1 MNGTFDPVV
10 PYNAI
15 DENDYQAMIELKE
28 KTGIHRFL
36 IVGIYNGVRITG
48 YPSDEDFAA
57 LAEKIRIIK
66 EKVTPYGI
74 EIGWW
79 CLPSLKTGP
88 SPYQP
93 IVDITGKASPISTC
107 PLTGKFAEDF
117 GRRIKLV
124 ARIARPSMILLEDD
138 YQLSNHPGFK
148 LGCFCP
154 AHLKKFAG
162 YAGKEYSREELYELF
177 TAKPLKA
184 VELRRLWAQ
193 MSHDTMVELSGKL
206 RRDLDQIAPETRMWL
221 CEPGTTDLDG
231 NLSQDVP
238 LALAGNNT
246 RPAIRIFGTQYG
258 SCDTGRDIPANLAHT
273 MYSAEHLPPEFEL
286 FHESDTYPHNRYFS
300 SAKLM
305 ESIMTGAVMIGC
317 DSSLFIGSQYLD
329 NHLEDF
335 GYFAMY
341 ARQRKKLLALQES
354 IRGSELDGVQLF
366 YRPELDF
373 IRCAPVWENSS
384 ALYGMKAWAKAFGRF
399 GFPCSTKNKKVKLL
413 TKAAIEA
420 IGDEELTGIL
430 SQAVLLDSDSAL
442 ALQERGFGELLGVTL
457 KAVPSIPAVEEY
469 ILENAPVDLARGR
482 RIYNFAY
489 APSGSESAQYAEMS
503 AHSGSEILT
512 EYRNPLDE
520 SIQPGMTRFVNR
532 LGGKVAVMGCS
543 VFNESSNFFNYRK
556 KELLRKVLEWLNDE
570 PLPAA
575 ILNAPNMWVLFRKKG
590 DTVYMMVTNLS
601 PDQTESLEVAL
612 GRQWQ
617 NKNIYELDI
626 EGIWQ
631 PVQYRH
637 KDDVTII
644 SGSCSYLTPR
654 IFCLTS
660 DEESRNI

>member
-1 MNGTFDPVV
+1 MNGTFDPVI

-48 YPSDEDFAA
+48 YPSDEDFVA

-66 EKVTPYGI
+66 EKVAPYGI
-74 EIGWW
+74 EVGWW
-79 CLPSLKTGP
+79 CLPSLKTGR

-93 IVDITGKASPISTC
+93 LVDITGKASPISTC
-107 PLTGKFAEDF
+107 PLTAEFAGDF

-154 AHLKKFAG
+154 EHLKKFAG

-184 VELRRLWAQ
+184 VELRKKWAQ
-193 MSHDTMVELSGKL
+193 MSHDTMVELAEKL
-206 RRDLDQIAPETRMWL
+206 RKNLDEVAPETRMWL

-231 NLSQDVP
+231 NLSRDVP
-238 LALAGNNT
+238 LALAGKNT

-258 SCDTGRDIPANLAHT
+258 SCDIGRDIPANLAHT

-305 ESIMTGAVMIGC
+305 ETIMAGAVMIGC

-341 ARQRKKLLALQES
+341 ARQRKKLLALQEC

-399 GFPCSTKNKKVKLL
+399 GFPCSTKEKRIKLL
-413 TKAAIEA
+413 SKAAIEA
-420 IGDEELTGIL
+420 LGDEELTAIL
-430 SQAVLLDSDSAL
+430 SGAVLLDSDSAL
-442 ALQERGFGELLGVTL
+442 ALQERGFGELLGATL

-469 ILENAPVDLARGR
+469 ILDNAPGDLSRGR

-503 AHSGSEILT
+503 AHNGAEILT
-512 EYRNPLDE
+512 EYRNPHDE
-520 SIQPGMTRFVNR
+520 SIQPGMIRFVNR

-556 KELLRKVLEWLNDE
+556 KELLRNVLDWLNDE

-590 DTVYMMVTNLS
+590 DTAYMMITNLS
-601 PDQTESLEVAL
+601 PDQTECLEVAL

-617 NKNIYELDI
+617 DKKIYELDA
-626 EGIWQ
+626 EGLWQ
-631 PVQYRH
+631 PVQYRQQSNIY
-637 KDDVTII
+637 II
-644 SGSCSYLTPR
+644 SGSSYYLTPR
-654 IFCLTS
+654 IFCLTP
-660 DEESRNI
+660 EKEVK